1 MEYNITY
8 RQKDKGWQYI
18 ISYKVNGKWKQK
30 SKQGFSTKKEAKP
43 FAEKALKELKT
54 SRENEKNII
63 NENYDSITFKELTSQ
78 YIEHSKLYKEY
89 NTIRSYSN
97 YAKAFES
104 LNDIKVININKVSI
118 QKVVDSLV
126 TTKLSSS
133 TIKEYLKRSTL
144 FFKYYIENYNPNYTN
159 PINNITLPKIEKK
172 INKKALT
179 KKELDLLLKNLKNID
194 SDYYIISLLAGSCGL
209 RAGEILGLTWN
220 DIDEIN
226 STLNINKQWKR
237 LDKKVYGFGSLKS
250 NNSVRV
256 VPIPKNT
263 LKELKE
269 YHLISITDIH
279 NRILPFNE
287 TKIYNLNHKLRK
299 ISNISIHELRHTYAT
314 LLISNGVDFKT
325 AAEILGH
332 EVNQLIKTYSH
343 VTNDM
348 MNKATN
354 TIAKIF

>member
-54 SRENEKNII
+54 AYENEKNII
-63 NENYDSITFKELTSQ
+63 NESYETITFKELADRF
-78 YIEHSKLYKEY
+78 IEHSKLYKEY
-89 NTIRSYSN
+89 NTVRSYRN

-104 LNDIKVININKVSI
+104 LNDIKVININKTTI

-126 TTKLSSS
+126 TTKLSSL
-133 TIKEYLKRSTL
+133 TIKEYLKRSSL
-144 FFKYYIENYNPNYTN
+144 FFKYYIENYNSNYTN

-179 KKELDLLLKNLKNID
+179 KKELDLLLKNLRK
-194 SDYYIISLLAGSCGL
+194 SDYDSYIISLLAGTCGL
-209 RAGEILGLTWN
+209 RAGEILGLTWS

-226 STLNINKQWKR
+226 STININKQWKR
-237 LDKKVYGFGSLKS
+237 LDKKVYGFGRLKS
-250 NNSVRV
+250 NNSNRL

-269 YHLISITDIH
+269 YHSNSIVDIH
-279 NRILPFNE
+279 NRIIPFNE
-287 TKIYNLNHKLRK
+287 TKIYNLNRKLRK
-299 ISNISIHELRHTYAT
+299 ISDISIHELRHTYAT
-314 LLISNGVDFKT
+314 LLISNGIDFKT

-332 EVNQLIKTYSH
+332 DVEQLIKTYSH

-348 MNKATN
+348 FNRATN